1 VPTWT
6 AVGARAA
13 GRLQREAHRQRP
25 RARAAVDGSQD
36 PNTAGSED
44 DIKAQTAAML
54 EIRDVI
60 NDVARMINQ
69 AESIRAQITAET
81 RWSQR
86 KNR

>member
-1 VPTWT
+1 
-6 AVGARAA
+6 
-13 GRLQREAHRQRP
+13 
-25 RARAAVDGSQD
+25 
-36 PNTAGSED
+36 
-44 DIKAQTAAML
+44 ML